1 MSNDTLAKSFYR
13 VQKSFY
19 RPVGH
24 WNPCDLFIKR
34 GYVTRSSFFALD
46 NHVNQFFSR
55 VSFPSQSPFIAYF
68 NLFPS
73 RLLSFLCAYMSIPMY
88 LASSWFGEW
97 HRFVCKVDNVAV
109 VLVVADSDPCPRGER
124 GAEPTEREAGHV
136 VNRCHHV

>member
-46 NHVNQFFSR
+46 NHVNQFFSCII
-55 VSFPSQSPFIAYF
+55 SF
-68 NLFPS
+68 
-73 RLLSFLCAYMSIPMY
+73 SIP
-88 LASSWFGEW
+88 F
-97 HRFVCKVDNVAV
+97 HRLFQPFSFAIVVLFVCLHVNTNVLSL
-109 VLVVADSDPCPRGER
+109 VLVC
-124 GAEPTEREAGHV
+124 
-136 VNRCHHV
+136 